1 VIETSRQR
9 SDEEVL
15 DNQPGKIPEENDYLL
30 LLSQIIN
37 NVGVG
42 IYIVQNGRFAY
53 VSPLFVKLSGYSED
67 ELIDRETAGF
77 VHDEDRARIRKI
89 AVRRLKNK
97 NGEAY
102 EYRFVKKN
110 GEVMWILEKICSIV
124 YRDEKA
130 TLGSFMDITGRK
142 KAEQLREE
150 AAEALRRSEERYR
163 NIIEQ
168 MEDGYFETDLAGR
181 IAYVNEAECRN
192 IGYARDEILGR
203 DYNLF
208 SDEETGGE
216 LFRLFSDI
224 YRTGQPVR
232 AYDMKLI
239 KKDGSRSFNEISAS
253 LIRNERDE
261 PVGFRGIARD
271 VTERKKQEE
280 RIRYLATHD
289 SLTGLPNRIMF
300 SQLLSHAVEAA
311 RRYERQIAV
320 FFIDLDRF
328 KIINDSLGHEAG
340 DQLLSGITARF
351 RQTLRS
357 MDVIARLGGDE
368 FVVMIEPVSGEEQA
382 AVVARKLLAVS
393 MEPFTIMGEE
403 CRITASIGI
412 SIYPGD
418 GEDEQTLIK
427 HADMAMYLAK
437 EEGKNNFQFYS
448 CDTAPLM
455 VERLSMETRL
465 RYALEQGNL
474 SLHYQAKL
482 DFRNGAINGVEAL
495 LRWNDPVLGSVTPTQ
510 FIPVAE
516 ETGLIVPIGFWVL
529 KTACAQNMTW
539 QRENLPPLC
548 MSVNLSLRQLLDD
561 KLIDKIQKALSESG
575 MPPGLLELEITES
588 MVMYNPDRI
597 LKILQEIKALGV
609 RLAIDDF
616 GTGYSSLAQV
626 KAFPIDTLK
635 VDRSFI
641 RNIPYGEKDKAIT
654 ETILAMGRT
663 LNLTIVAEGV
673 ETKEQMSYLEQQSC
687 DMMQGFYFSRPIPP
701 NEFVTLL
708 RKHGR
713 NLQTVAIPKE

>member
-1 VIETSRQR
+1 
-9 SDEEVL
+9 
-15 DNQPGKIPEENDYLL
+15 
-30 LLSQIIN
+30 
-37 NVGVG
+37 
-42 IYIVQNGRFAY
+42 
-53 VSPLFVKLSGYSED
+53 
-67 ELIDRETAGF
+67 
-77 VHDEDRARIRKI
+77 
-89 AVRRLKNK
+89 
-97 NGEAY
+97 
-102 EYRFVKKN
+102 
-110 GEVMWILEKICSIV
+110 
-124 YRDEKA
+124 
-130 TLGSFMDITGRK
+130 
-142 KAEQLREE
+142 
-150 AAEALRRSEERYR
+150 
-163 NIIEQ
+163 
-168 MEDGYFETDLAGR
+168 
-181 IAYVNEAECRN
+181 
-192 IGYARDEILGR
+192 
-203 DYNLF
+203 
-208 SDEETGGE
+208 
-216 LFRLFSDI
+216 
-224 YRTGQPVR
+224 
-232 AYDMKLI
+232 
-239 KKDGSRSFNEISAS
+239 
-253 LIRNERDE
+253 
-261 PVGFRGIARD
+261 
-271 VTERKKQEE
+271 
-280 RIRYLATHD
+280 
-289 SLTGLPNRIMF
+289 
-300 SQLLSHAVEAA
+300 
-311 RRYERQIAV
+311 
-320 FFIDLDRF
+320 
-328 KIINDSLGHEAG
+328 
-340 DQLLSGITARF
+340 
-351 RQTLRS
+351 